1 MVFCLSGLQP
11 VSNGKVQTM
20 FPDFAPRLSEAAG
33 GTHAAAS
40 LYQAEP
46 TRTSPVSQNLH
57 CTALSLTHTD
67 HLDTTL
73 EEAGA
78 NLEVGRVAREL
89 CWLRREMGR
98 LVAAP
103 LW

>member
-1 MVFCLSGLQP
+1 MRQHGLLSVWTWAA

-46 TRTSPVSQNLH
+46 NRTSPETCIDPRLP
-57 CTALSLTHTD
+57 LTHTD
-67 HLDTTL
+67 HLEDTL
-73 EEAGA
+73 EDPGGS
-78 NLEVGRVAREL
+78 LEVGWTWQESCV
-89 CWLRREMGR
+89 G
-98 LVAAP
+98 
-103 LW
+103 

>member
-1 MVFCLSGLQP
+1 MRQHGLLP
-11 VSNGKVQTM
+11 VWTWAGAVSNGKVQTM

-67 HLDTTL
+67 HLEDTL
-73 EEAGA
+73 EDPGGS
-78 NLEVGRVAREL
+78 LEVGWTWQESCV
-89 CWLRREMGR
+89 G
-98 LVAAP
+98 
-103 LW
+103 